1 MAYKHYTSCFQ
12 YPSGGK
18 PYNEKDRTAFVITQ
32 LLLALGVVGVF
43 TLAGLIFGPIGAV
56 IGGILGSL
64 SGFTNLIANAAD
76 EWLNHRLICLNKD
89 SQQCAV
95 GIVSYDPTRSDLGAF
110 DNDQYFDVI
119 LMPHPAVIDTNVE
132 ADFDADIAKVNKT
145 ALVPG
150 NRYKADG
157 KISDS
162 YFALN
167 VSKHPANDILTDDF
181 QGHQWLSTQSDIA
194 DDLGY
199 APLNSHERS
208 ALHCEAEGD
217 FWARM
222 KELAPALAA
231 LIVAALAVTAAG
243 AEAGSELG
251 RAVGCAIASWFF
263 GPIGCAIGGFLGSLL
278 GGAAGA
284 AAAGAGSYYGVIQPI
299 LQAIFDASPGDVQDA
314 NVGDKAL
321 GPIRMGDKVA
331 VMGKHVYDGYHDG
344 WNEFHPLMAVVK
356 IGGSSRVGPEFYLEW
371 QPDFK
376 GIPPGPPPGETIL
389 LKEDDMK
396 EGLSSP
402 AFKDR
407 CKNLQRTWCSML
419 NDAYSEPTRQTQ
431 QGLHERWTIHP
442 MVDGCRPAD
451 PPPPLH

>member
-1 MAYKHYTSCFQ
+1 MAYKHYTSCFP
-12 YPSGGK
+12 YPSGRK
-18 PYNEKDRTAFVITQ
+18 PYNEDDRTAFVITQ
-32 LLLALGVVGVF
+32 LLLALTAAGVF
-43 TLAGLIFGPIGAV
+43 TLTGLIFGPIGAV

-64 SGFTNLIANAAD
+64 AGFTNLIANAAD

-89 SQQCAV
+89 NPQCAV

-119 LMPHPAVIDTNVE
+119 LMPHPAVIDANVE
-132 ADFDADIAKVNKT
+132 ADFDPVIAKVNKT
-145 ALVPG
+145 ALALG

-157 KISDS
+157 AVVDD
-162 YFALN
+162 FAQN
-167 VSKHPANDILTDDF
+167 VSEHPANDILNDDF
-181 QGHQWLSTQSDIA
+181 QGQDCLSTRSDIA
-194 DDLGY
+194 VDLGY
-199 APLNSHERS
+199 ALPSSHERS

-217 FWARM
+217 FWVRI
-222 KELAPALAA
+222 KKLAPALAA
-231 LIVAALAVTAAG
+231 VIVAALAVTAAG

-263 GPIGCAIGGFLGSLL
+263 GPIGCAIGGFFGGLL

-284 AAAGAGSYYGVIQPI
+284 AAAGAASYYGAIKPI
-299 LQAIFDASPGDVQDA
+299 LQTIFEASPGDVQDA
-314 NVGDKAL
+314 NVGDKDL

-331 VMGKHVYDGYHDG
+331 VMGEHVYDGYHKG
-344 WNEFHPLMAVVK
+344 WNEFHPLMAIVK
-356 IGGSSRVGPEFYLEW
+356 IGGSSRVGLDFYLEW
-371 QPDFK
+371 QPDFR

-389 LKEDDMK
+389 LKEDDMR
-396 EGLSSP
+396 EGLSSTN
-402 AFKDR
+402 FKNR
-407 CKNLQRTWCSML
+407 CKNLKRTWCSML
-419 NDAYSEPTRQTQ
+419 TDAFSEPTRQTQ